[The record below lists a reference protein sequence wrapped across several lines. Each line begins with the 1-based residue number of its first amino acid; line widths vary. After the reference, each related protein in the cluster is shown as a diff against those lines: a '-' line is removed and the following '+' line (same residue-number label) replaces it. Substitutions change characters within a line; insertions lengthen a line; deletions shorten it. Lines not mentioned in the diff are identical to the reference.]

1 MSIMAADNLILK
13 AGTWHARYVI
23 PEDLREYF
31 GKSQFSQSLKTG
43 AKAEAQNL
51 KIPLIKR
58 WKADIEAKRKIQRA
72 EDGEF
77 RLNMDF
83 EEVKDVAVTYMAAK
97 AERETEH
104 IKSLINALIGNGATF
119 GEPEL
124 DRLKAEQKER
134 IMHLHMQGYLS
145 DAEYDHFGDEID
157 VWNVQYSMKLNE
169 TGQLGFETI
178 VEAVKK
184 LNRITNTLE
193 LKMLMGELSETD
205 EFTITEKQDVVESA
219 KNHESH
225 APDSPF
231 TKKNFNTFAIYQKEI
246 RKVIDKTVDMQVSRL
261 EKLSDWLKQEKMS
274 LDHKSVRLYLESQ
287 TTLSP
292 KTKKQ
297 YVLAGNTFYK
307 WAMNNLPRFEAKF
320 QNMKAPF
327 QNHEFPISRKGKA
340 QADAERKN
348 FSAKQVEEIFSKA
361 KELKGK
367 NRQNLMDVIRIGA
380 LTGMR
385 IEEICDLEYKRD
397 LIDDEGIYS
406 FSLDE
411 AKNRSSIRNIPIHPD
426 LLPIVERMKASSKDG
441 YLIPSPAGNKY
452 GIRSD
457 FLSKA
462 FGRLKTSMGFNEQ
475 YVFHSIRGTVI
486 TLLQRADVPETTSK
500 CITGHDVGDVHN
512 DVYSDGASPKQKYNA
527 ITKLNYSFE
536 E

>member
-1 MSIMAADNLILK
+1 MAADNLILK

-231 TKKNFNTFAIYQKEI
+231 TKKNFNTFATYQKEI

-348 FSAKQVEEIFSKA
+348 FSTKQVEEIFSKA

-397 LIDDEGIYS
+397 LIDDEGVYS

-426 LLPIVERMKASSKDG
+426 LLPIIERMKASSKDG
-441 YLIPSPAGNKY
+441 YLVPSPAGNKY

-512 DVYSDGASPKQKYNA
+512 DVYSDGASPKQKYDA
-527 ITKLNYSFE
+527 ITKLNYNFE

>member
-1 MSIMAADNLILK
+1 MAADNLILK

-23 PEDLREYF
+23 PADLREYF

-43 AKAEAQNL
+43 SKAEAQNL

-58 WKADIEAKRKIQRA
+58 WKTEIQAKRKTQRA
-72 EDGEF
+72 EYGDF

-83 EEVKDVAVTYMAAK
+83 EEVKEVAVTYMAAK

-104 IKSLINALIGNGATF
+104 IKSLINDLIGKGSSF

-124 DRLKAEQKER
+124 DRLKAEQKEH
-134 IMHLHMQGYLS
+134 IMHLHMQGYIS

-169 TGQLGFETI
+169 RGQLGFETI

-205 EFTITEKQDVVESA
+205 EFTITEKQEVVESA

-225 APDSPF
+225 SPDTPF
-231 TKKNFNTFAIYQKEI
+231 TKKNLETFATYQKDI

-261 EKLSDWLKQEKMS
+261 DKLSDWLKKEKLG
-274 LDHKSVRLYLESQ
+274 LDHKSVRLYLEAQ
-287 TTLSP
+287 TDLSP

-307 WAMNNLPRFEAKF
+307 WAMNNLPRFESKF
-320 QNMKAPF
+320 QNMKPPF
-327 QNHEFPISRKGKA
+327 QNHEFPSSRKGKA
-340 QADAERKN
+340 QAEAERKN
-348 FSAKQVEEIFSKA
+348 YTVKQAEQIFSKA
-361 KELKGK
+361 KEIKGK
-367 NRQNLMDVIRIGA
+367 NRQHLMDAIRIGA
-380 LTGMR
+380 FTGMR
-385 IEEICDLEYKRD
+385 IEEICQLEFHRD
-397 LIDDEGIYS
+397 LVDDEGVYCI
-406 FSLDE
+406 SLDDG
-411 AKNRSSIRNIPIHPD
+411 KTRSSVRKVPVHPD
-426 LLPIVERMKASSKDG
+426 LLPIIERMKKNSKDG
-441 YLIPSPAGNKY
+441 FLVPSPAGNKY

-475 YVFHSIRGTVI
+475 YVFHSFRGTVI
-486 TLLQRADVPETTSK
+486 TQLQRAGVPELTIK
-500 CITGHDVGDVHN
+500 CIVGHETGEVTWDI
-512 DVYSDGASPKQKYNA
+512 YSDGASPAQKFDG
-527 ITKLNYSFE
+527 IKKLKYDFAD
-536 E
+536 

>member
-1 MSIMAADNLILK
+1 MAADNLILK

-43 AKAEAQNL
+43 SKAEAQNL

-58 WKADIEAKRKIQRA
+58 WKTEIEAKRKIQRA
-72 EDGEF
+72 EDGDF

-83 EEVKDVAVTYMAAK
+83 EEVKEVAVTYMAAK

-104 IKSLINALIGNGATF
+104 IKSLINDLIGKGSTF

-134 IMHLHMQGYLS
+134 IMHLHMQGYIT

-169 TGQLGFETI
+169 KGQLGFETI

-205 EFTITEKQDVVESA
+205 EFTITEKQEVVESA

-225 APDSPF
+225 APDTPF
-231 TKKNFNTFAIYQKEI
+231 TKKNLETFATYQKDI

-261 EKLSDWLKQEKMS
+261 QKIGEWLKKEKLG

-307 WAMNNLPRFEAKF
+307 WAMNNLPRFETKF
-320 QNMKAPF
+320 QNMKPPF
-327 QNHEFPISRKGKA
+327 QNHEFPSSRKGKA
-340 QADAERKN
+340 QAEAERKN
-348 FSAKQVEEIFSKA
+348 YTVKQAEQIFAKA
-361 KELKGK
+361 KEIKGK
-367 NRQNLMDVIRIGA
+367 NRQHLMDAIRIGA
-380 LTGMR
+380 FTGMR
-385 IEEICDLEYKRD
+385 IEEICQLEIHRD
-397 LIDDEGIYS
+397 LVDDEGVYCI
-406 FSLDE
+406 SLDDG
-411 AKNRSSIRNIPIHPD
+411 KTRSSVRKVPVHPD
-426 LLPIVERMKASSKDG
+426 LLPIIERLKKNSKDG
-441 YLIPSPAGNKY
+441 FLVPSPAGNKY

-475 YVFHSIRGTVI
+475 YVFHSFRGTVI
-486 TLLQRADVPETTSK
+486 TQLQRAGVPELTIK
-500 CITGHDVGDVHN
+500 CIVGHETGEVTWDI
-512 DVYSDGASPKQKYNA
+512 YSDGASPAQKFDG
-527 ITKLNYSFE
+527 IKKLKYDFAD
-536 E
+536 